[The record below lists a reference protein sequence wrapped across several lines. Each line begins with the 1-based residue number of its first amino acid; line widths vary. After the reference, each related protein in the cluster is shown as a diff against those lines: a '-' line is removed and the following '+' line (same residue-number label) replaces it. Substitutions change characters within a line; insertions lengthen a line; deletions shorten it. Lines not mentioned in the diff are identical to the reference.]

1 VTLFEV
7 FLGASKRAPLFP
19 TYLRFMVQG
28 EHFPQSSAP
37 LSTLR
42 NGTRPV
48 VIAGPCSAESR
59 DQVMDTARL
68 LHAQPGVSFLRA
80 GLWKPRTRPNSFEG
94 RGTEAL
100 PWLMEAQRET
110 GLRAMTE
117 VATPEHIE
125 AVLDA
130 GLNAMWIGARTT
142 VSPFAVQ
149 ALADALK
156 GVDALVLVKNPMHG
170 DLKLWMGAIE
180 RLHSSVQGEVGA
192 LHRGFSSYGSHEFR
206 NAPMWEIP
214 IALRAEMPEIPLL
227 CDPSHIAGRPD
238 LIQDVSQRAMNLGME
253 GLMLESHVDPSCALS
268 DADQQ
273 ITPAQLHKLLASLE
287 VPTAQPEGSQD
298 REALEGLR
306 LQMDSVDEQLMRLLS
321 RRMELAKDIGV
332 LKHRNRWSLLSV
344 ARWRDIIASRT
355 SWGSELGLSPEF
367 LEKVLGSVHEESIRV
382 QGDEANQRRAK
393 KDQGDA

>member
-1 VTLFEV
+1 MTLLDV
-7 FLGASKRAPLFP
+7 FLEAARCPPPFP

-125 AVLDA
+125 AVLEA

-180 RLHSSVQGEVGA
+180 RLHSSVHGEVGA

>member
-1 VTLFEV
+1 MTLLEV
-7 FLGASKRAPLFP
+7 FLRPAKRAPPFP

-28 EHFPQSSAP
+28 EHLPQSSAS

-68 LHAQPGVSFLRA
+68 LQAQPGVSFLRA

-94 RGTEAL
+94 RGKDAL
-100 PWLMEAQRET
+100 PWLMEAQQET

-117 VATPEHIE
+117 VATPEHVE
-125 AVLDA
+125 AVLNA

-180 RLHSSVQGEVGA
+180 RLHASVLGEVGA

-214 IALRAEMPEIPLL
+214 IALRAEMPEVPLL
-227 CDPSHIAGRPD
+227 CDPSHIAGRPE
-238 LIQDVSQRAMNLGME
+238 LIQDVAQRAMNLGME

-273 ITPAQLHKLLASLE
+273 ITPAQLHQLLVSLE
-287 VPTAQPEGSQD
+287 VPTVGLEGSQD
-298 REALEGLR
+298 RDALEGLR
-306 LQMDSVDEQLMRLLS
+306 LQIDSVDEQLMRLLS

-332 LKHRNRWSLLSV
+332 LKHKNRWSLLSV